1 MNHDA
6 SHCLD
11 YKKNQCPKTCYRAKL
26 TEELR
31 NIDYRLPTS
40 WVHFKGTQYC
50 PKWKKE
56 VKHEHTD

>member
-6 SHCLD
+6 AHCLD
-11 YKKNQCPKTCYRAKL
+11 YKKGKCPKTCYRAKM

-31 NIDYRLPTS
+31 KIRWALPTS

-50 PKWKKE
+50 PKWKGKKE
-56 VKHEHTD
+56 VEDD

>member
-11 YKKNQCPKTCYRAKL
+11 YVKDKCPKDCYRARL
-26 TEELR
+26 TEDLKK
-31 NIDYRLPTS
+31 IHYSLPTS

-50 PKWKKE
+50 KLLKDNKDG
-56 VKHEHTD
+56 K

>member
-31 NIDYRLPTS
+31 NTDYRLPTS

-50 PKWKKE
+50 PKRKKE
-56 VKHEHTD
+56 VEE